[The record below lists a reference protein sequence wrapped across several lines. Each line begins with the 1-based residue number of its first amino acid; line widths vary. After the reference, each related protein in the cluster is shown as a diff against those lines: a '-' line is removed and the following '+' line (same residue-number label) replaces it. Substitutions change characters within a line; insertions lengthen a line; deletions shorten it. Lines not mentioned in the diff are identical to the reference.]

1 MGQNTSTSKQKNS
14 NSTTVYQKPKVYNS
28 RETEKPTKVYHPR
41 AKTVIYLDGTVESL
55 DSKTK
60 STIKQPV
67 PAKQSSTQANYIS
80 EKKDNKVDDTN
91 NNADQLLVNTLIM
104 QNVLLNT
111 IDIDDNKPSGCASDN
126 NVHHPSSSISNNPSP
141 SYDHH
146 HHHSTYT
153 PNYDHH
159 SNNSTYSAPSYD
171 HHSNNSTYSA
181 PSYDY
186 SSNHSTHSYDHSSS
200 FSTPNYDCGSSASAP
215 SFDSSSN
222 F

>member
-1 MGQNTSTSKQKNS
+1 MGQNTSTSKQKN
-14 NSTTVYQKPKVYNS
+14 NDSTTVYQKPKVYNS
-28 RETEKPTKVYHPR
+28 RETDKSTKVYHPR
-41 AKTVIYLDGTVESL
+41 AKTVIYLDGRVESL

-60 STIKQPV
+60 SKIKQPV
-67 PAKQSSTQANYIS
+67 PVKQSSTQANYIS
-80 EKKDNKVDDTN
+80 QRKDNKVDDTN

-111 IDIDDNKPSGCASDN
+111 IDMDDNKPSGSACASDN
-126 NVHHPSSSISNNPSP
+126 NVHHPSPSISNNPSP

-146 HHHSTYT
+146 HHH
-153 PNYDHH
+153 H
-159 SNNSTYSAPSYD
+159 SD
-171 HHSNNSTYSA
+171 NSTYSA

-200 FSTPNYDCGSSASAP
+200 FSAPSYDCSSSASAP
-215 SFDSSSN
+215 SYDSSSN